1 MIKTTMFPRAV
12 CAFVCAALISL
23 TASAQNT
30 NRLEIVDGDRVLLL
44 GDTLI
49 EREQEYCHLEL
60 RLHER
65 FKDRQFI
72 VRNLGWS
79 ADTPRGTSRSSFDF
93 REPEKVFTRLKE
105 QIAQVKPTLV
115 ILGYG
120 MANSF
125 DGMDAVGPFKSDMAK
140 LMDAIEQIAGGKD
153 KVRFMVVSPIRHERM
168 PAPLPDPTAHNKVLE
183 AITAALRDLAKER
196 NAWFTDL
203 FRDLRDGPAYA
214 AGHFFTDN
222 GIHLSNYGYG
232 QVAELIDIAMN
243 QPAANWRF
251 SLLEDGKLREG
262 SFGSTVTNS
271 VRTRASFSATVL
283 NDNLEPARHL
293 EGGKPMLLSPG
304 LPVVQILGL
313 EKGSYTLFIDGKE
326 AARGTDVEWRRS
338 LKILAGAQAEQIEEL
353 RRTIIEKNRKFFHR
367 WRPQNETY
375 LFGFRRHEQGRNAK
389 EIPMFDPII
398 ADYET
403 RIAQLRQ
410 PKPRKFELKPSV
422 AETASTTKASA
433 FLSGVAVAAQQ
444 QVKPV
449 FSVAPGFEVSLW
461 AENPLL
467 AKPIQ
472 MNFDTQGRLW
482 VASSEVYPQIAPGEK
497 ANDKVIILQDT
508 QGRGVADK
516 ATVFADG
523 LLIPTGVEPGDGGA
537 YVGQSTQ
544 LLHLKDTDGD
554 GVADEKRIVLS
565 GFGTE
570 DTHHILHTLKWA
582 PSGSLFFNQ
591 SIYIHSHIET
601 PNGVVRAYSG
611 AVHDFNPRT
620 QQLSVF
626 LKGFCNPWGHQFDDY
641 GQSFVTDGA
650 GGQGISWGIDGASYF
665 TYSQMRRELRSV
677 SPGSYPKF
685 CGLEIINS
693 PLFPQDWQGNMVTCD
708 FRAHRIVRFGIE
720 EQGSGYQTKELPDLL
735 RTTNVTFRPID
746 VKLGPDGAL
755 YIADWSNPIIQHGEV
770 DFRDRRRDKENGRIW
785 RVAPVGKTIP
795 MSDIRRSEA
804 ATIVAK
810 QLSSPVP
817 WDRQRAQR
825 VVAEKGTNSVDA
837 LKTEL
842 ASTTSDLNRL
852 RLLWAFQ
859 SVGSFQPELLDT
871 LLKSSDGRVRA
882 GAVRLLNRFQ
892 SVLTNAVPRIETALD
907 DDHPRVRLEAIRA
920 LAGQKTPRSAEL
932 ALASLEK
939 AMDPFLDY
947 AVWLTV
953 NDLAEVWLNSLKTGS
968 WKPAGREKQLE
979 FGLKAIEPA
988 LAAGVLDQLIGSEPL
1003 PRDGSGPWIDLI
1015 GKAGSQETL
1024 GKMFS
1029 QVLAD
1034 GFDAG
1039 AATKSLAALADAA
1052 RIRNVRPSGDLGK
1065 VAGLFANEP
1074 VRDAAF
1080 RLAGQWRLAA
1090 AIPALSE
1097 AATRGGSGGAV
1108 AIQALRD
1115 VGGDSAADALRGMTG
1130 KERPADVRR
1139 SSASAL
1145 AAIDFARSEPA
1156 IVGVLL
1162 DQTDEAGALG
1172 LWRSLLSVRGVPA
1185 RMTKALPKT
1194 GIPPVVAQ
1202 AGVRASREGGRNEP
1216 ELILAL
1222 SRGAGL
1228 EESVGGLSDAEM
1240 KRLAAD
1246 ALSKGDP
1253 HRGEAV
1259 YRRVQLGC
1267 VNCHAI
1273 GGAGGRV
1280 GPDMTS
1286 IGASAPADYLV
1297 ESLLYP
1303 NRKVK
1308 EGYQSVLVTR
1318 KDGEEQMGILVRE
1331 TNEELVL
1338 RDAVGGESSIAKRQI
1353 QTRTTGA
1360 SLMPAGLIDGLGQ
1373 EEKLD
1378 LVRFLTELG
1387 KPGAFDASK
1396 GNVARVWALHPRT
1409 IDVRQF
1415 GDEKLVE
1422 GGFRGKG
1429 WTTVMTTVDGRLP
1442 ASAFTDSIKSIQW
1455 REPDGVYAA
1464 AKFNSSGTG
1473 EISIK
1478 LAGGIPSNA
1487 LIDGKAVS
1495 ISGSEVKARVAAGPH
1510 SLLLRFDAPKLPGE
1524 FRAELSSGSFLG
1536 TVD

>member
-1 MIKTTMFPRAV
+1 MTKPTMLPRV
-12 CAFVCAALISL
+12 AFAIVCAALAAL

-30 NRLEIVDGDRVLLL
+30 NRLDIVDGDRVLLL

-49 EREQEYCHLEL
+49 EREQEYCHIEL

-93 REPEKVFTRLKE
+93 REPEKVFTRLKD
-105 QIAQVKPTLV
+105 QIAQVKPTV
-115 ILGYG
+115 VVLGYG

-125 DGMDAVGPFKSDMAK
+125 DGLDAVGPFKSDMAK

-214 AGHFFTDN
+214 ANHFFTDN
-222 GIHLSNYGYG
+222 GIHLSSYGYG
-232 QVAELIDIAMN
+232 QVADLVDIAMN
-243 QPAANWRF
+243 QPGTNWR
-251 SLLEDGKLREG
+251 LGILEDGKARDG
-262 SFGSTVTNS
+262 SFGSKLTDTIK
-271 VRTRASFSATVL
+271 TTTSFSATIL
-283 NDNLEPARHL
+283 NENLEPARHL
-293 EGGKPMLLSPG
+293 KDGNPMLISPG
-304 LPVVQILGL
+304 LPVVQIVGL
-313 EKGSYTLFIDGKE
+313 DKGSYSLFIDGKE
-326 AARGTDVEWRRS
+326 AARGTDNDWKRS
-338 LKILAGAQAEQIEEL
+338 VKVLSGAQAEQVEEL
-353 RRTIIEKNRKFFHR
+353 RRTIIEKNRQFFHR
-367 WRPQNETY
+367 WRPENETY
-375 LFGFRRHEQGRNAK
+375 LFGFRKHEQGQNAK

-398 ADYET
+398 AEYEAK
-403 RIAQLRQ
+403 IAQLRQ
-410 PKPRKFELKPSV
+410 PKPRKIELKPSV
-422 AETASTTKASA
+422 PEAGAAVKAATSI
-433 FLSGVAVAAQQ
+433 SGVAVAAHQ

-449 FSVAPGFEVSLW
+449 FTVAPGFEVTLW

-497 ANDKVIILQDT
+497 ANDKVIVLQDT
-508 QGRGVADK
+508 QGKGVADK

-523 LLIPTGVEPGDGGA
+523 LLIPTGVEPGDGGV

-544 LLHLKDTDGD
+544 LLHFKDTDGD

-570 DTHHILHTLKWA
+570 DTHHILHTLRWA

-611 AVHDFNPRT
+611 AVHDFNPRN
-620 QQLSVF
+620 QQLTVF
-626 LKGFCNPWGHQFDDY
+626 LKGFCNPWGHQFDEY

-650 GGQGISWGIDGASYF
+650 GGQGVSWGIEGATYF
-665 TYSQMRRELRSV
+665 TYSQMRRELQSI

-685 CGLEIINS
+685 CGLEIVNS

-708 FRAHRIVRFGIE
+708 FRAHRVVRFGME

-785 RVAPVGKTIP
+785 RVAPVGKAIP
-795 MSDIRRSEA
+795 LSDLRRSEA
-804 ATIVAK
+804 PAIVAK
-810 QLSSPVP
+810 QLSSAVP

-825 VVAEKGTNSVDA
+825 VIAEKGTNAFEA

-842 ASTTSDLNRL
+842 TGATNDLNRL

-859 SVGSFQPELLDT
+859 SIGSRQPELLDV
-871 LLKSSDGRVRA
+871 LLKSSDGRIRA
-882 GAVRLLNRFQ
+882 GAVRILNRWQ
-892 SVLTNAVPRIETALD
+892 AGLTNAMPRIETALAD
-907 DDHPRVRLEAIRA
+907 QHPRVRLEAILA

-939 AMDPFLDY
+939 PMDPFLDY
-947 AVWLTV
+947 AVWLTI
-953 NDLAEVWLNSLKTGS
+953 NDLSQVWVNSLRTGS

-988 LAAGVLDQLIGSEPL
+988 QAAGVLDQLIGSEPL
-1003 PRDGSGPWIDLI
+1003 PKDGGGPWIDLI

-1024 GKMFS
+1024 GRLFE
-1029 QVLAD
+1029 QTLAG
-1034 GFDAG
+1034 GFDA
-1039 AATKSLAALADAA
+1039 AATTRSLAALAEAA
-1052 RIRNVRPSGDLGK
+1052 RIRNIRPSGDLGK
-1065 VAGLFANEP
+1065 VAGLFASES

-1080 RLAGQWRLAA
+1080 RLAGQWKLAS

-1097 AATRGGSGGAV
+1097 AATKGGSGGGV
-1108 AIQALRD
+1108 AMQALRD
-1115 VGGDSAADALRGMTG
+1115 VGGDSAAEALRGMTG
-1130 KERPADVRR
+1130 KDRPADVRR

-1156 IVGVLL
+1156 IIGVLL
-1162 DQTDEAGALG
+1162 DQSEEAGALA
-1172 LWRSLLSVRGVPA
+1172 LWRSLLSVRGGPA

-1194 GIPPVVAQ
+1194 GIPPVVAK
-1202 AGVRASREGGRNEP
+1202 AGIRASREGGRNET

-1222 SRGAGL
+1222 SRGGGL
-1228 EESVGGLSDAEM
+1228 DEAVGGLSDAEM

-1246 ALSKGDP
+1246 AMSKGDP
-1253 HRGEAV
+1253 HRGDAI

-1308 EGYQSVLVTR
+1308 EGYQSILVTR

-1331 TNEELVL
+1331 TPEELVL
-1338 RDAVGGESSIAKRQI
+1338 RDAAGNEASIAKRQV
-1353 QTRTTGA
+1353 QSRTSGA
-1360 SLMPAGLIDGLGQ
+1360 SLMPSGLIDGLGQ
-1373 EEKLD
+1373 QEKLD

-1396 GNVARVWALHPRT
+1396 GSVARVWALYPRT

-1415 GDEKLVE
+1415 GDEKLLQ

-1429 WTTVMTTVDGRLP
+1429 WTTVMTTVDGRL
-1442 ASAFTDSIKSIQW
+1442 ASSAFTDSIKSIQW

-1478 LAGGIPSNA
+1478 LTGGVPSNA
-1487 LIDGKAVS
+1487 LIDGKPAT
-1495 ISGSEVKARVAAGPH
+1495 ISGSEVKARVPAGPH
-1510 SLLLRFDAPKLPGE
+1510 TLLLRFDAPKLPGE

-1536 TVD
+1536 TLD

>member
-1 MIKTTMFPRAV
+1 MIKPTMIPRFAV
-12 CAFVCAALISL
+12 AIVCAALAAL

-30 NRLEIVDGDRVLLL
+30 NRLDIVDGDRVLLL

-49 EREQEYCHLEL
+49 EREQEFCHIEL

-65 FKDRQFI
+65 FKDREFI

-93 REPEKVFTRLKE
+93 RDPEKVFNRLKD
-105 QIAQVKPTLV
+105 QITLVKPTVV

-125 DGMDAVGPFKSDMAK
+125 DGLDAVAPFKSDMAK
-140 LMDAIEQIAGGKD
+140 LMDTIEQIAGGKD
-153 KVRFMVVSPIRHERM
+153 KVRFMLVSPIRHERM
-168 PAPLPDPTAHNKVLE
+168 PAPLPDPAAHNKVLE
-183 AITAALRDLAKER
+183 AITSALRDLAKER

-214 AGHFFTDN
+214 ADHFFTDN
-222 GIHLSNYGYG
+222 GIHLSSYGYG
-232 QVAELIDIAMN
+232 QVADLLDIAMN
-243 QPAANWRF
+243 QPSTNWR
-251 SLLEDGKLREG
+251 LGILEDGKARDG
-262 SFGSTVTNS
+262 SFGSKLTDTIK
-271 VRTRASFSATVL
+271 TTTSFSATIL
-283 NDNLEPARHL
+283 NENLEPARHL
-293 EGGKPMLLSPG
+293 KAGKPMLISPG
-304 LPVVQILGL
+304 LPVVQIVGL
-313 EKGSYTLFIDGKE
+313 DTGSYTLFIDGKE
-326 AARGTDVEWRRS
+326 AARGTDSDWKRS
-338 LKILAGAQAEQIEEL
+338 LKILSGAQAEQVEEL
-353 RRTIIEKNRKFFHR
+353 RRTIVEKNRQFFHR

-375 LFGFRRHEQGRNAK
+375 LFGFRRHEQGQNAK

-398 ADYET
+398 AEYEAK
-403 RIAQLRQ
+403 IAQLRQ
-410 PKPRKFELKPSV
+410 PKPRKIELKPSV
-422 AETASTTKASA
+422 AEAAAAVKAPTGI
-433 FLSGVAVAAQQ
+433 SGVAVAAHQ

-449 FSVAPGFEVSLW
+449 FTVAPGFEVSLW

-508 QGRGVADK
+508 QGKGVADK

-523 LLIPTGVEPGDGGA
+523 LLIPTGVEPGDGGV

-544 LLHLKDTDGD
+544 LLHFKDTDGD
-554 GVADEKRIVLS
+554 GVADEKRVVLS

-570 DTHHILHTLKWA
+570 DTHHILHTLRWA

-650 GGQGISWGIDGASYF
+650 GGQGISWGIEGATYF
-665 TYSQMRRELRSV
+665 TYSQMRRELPSV

-693 PLFPQDWQGNMVTCD
+693 PIFPQDWQGNMITCD
-708 FRAHRIVRFGIE
+708 FRAHRVVRFGVE

-785 RVAPVGKTIP
+785 RVAPVGKKIQL
-795 MSDIRRSEA
+795 SDIRRSEA
-804 ATIVAK
+804 PIIVAK
-810 QLSSPVP
+810 QLSSAVP

-825 VVAEKGTNSVDA
+825 VIAEKGTNALDA
-837 LKTEL
+837 LKTEV
-842 ASTTSDLNRL
+842 ASATTDLNRL

-859 SVGSFQPELLDT
+859 SVGSFQPELLDI
-871 LLKSSDGRVRA
+871 LLRSSDGRVRA
-882 GAVRLLNRFQ
+882 GAVRILNRWQ
-892 SVLTNAVPRIETALD
+892 SMVTNALPLIDSALN

-939 AMDPFLDY
+939 PMDPFLDY
-947 AVWLTV
+947 AVWLTI
-953 NDLAEVWLNSLKTGS
+953 NDLSQVWLNSLKTGS
-968 WKPAGREKQLE
+968 WKPTGRERQLE

-988 LAAGVLDQLIGSEPL
+988 QAAGVLDQLIGSDPL
-1003 PRDGSGPWIDLI
+1003 PKDGSGPWIDLI

-1024 GKMFS
+1024 GRLFS
-1029 QVLAD
+1029 QILAG
-1034 GFDAG
+1034 GFDTAAG
-1039 AATKSLAALADAA
+1039 AKSLAALAEAA
-1052 RIRNVRPSGDLGK
+1052 RVRNVRPSGDLNK
-1065 VAGLFANEP
+1065 VSGLFANEG

-1080 RLAGQWRLAA
+1080 RLAGQWKLAS

-1097 AATRGGSGGAV
+1097 AAGKGGSGGAV
-1108 AIQALRD
+1108 ALQSLRD
-1115 VGGDSAADALRGMTG
+1115 VGGDSAAEALSVLTG
-1130 KERPADVRR
+1130 RDRPSDVRR
-1139 SSASAL
+1139 ASASAL
-1145 AAIDFARSEPA
+1145 AAIDFSKSDSA
-1156 IVGVLL
+1156 ILGVLL

-1172 LWRSLLSVRGVPA
+1172 LWRGLLSIKGVPA
-1185 RMTKALPKT
+1185 RMTKALPKA
-1194 GIPPVVAQ
+1194 GISPVVAK

-1246 ALSKGDP
+1246 AISKGDP

-1259 YRRVQLGC
+1259 YRRAQLGC
-1267 VNCHAI
+1267 VSCHAI

-1308 EGYQSVLVTR
+1308 EGYHSILVTR

-1331 TNEELVL
+1331 TSEELVL
-1338 RDAVGGESSIAKRQI
+1338 RDAAGNEGSIAKRQI
-1353 QTRTTGA
+1353 QSRTSGA
-1360 SLMPAGLIDGLGQ
+1360 SLMPSGLIDALGQ
-1373 EEKLD
+1373 QEKLD
-1378 LVRFLTELG
+1378 LIRFLTELG

-1396 GNVARVWALHPRT
+1396 GNVARVWALYPRT

-1415 GDEKLVE
+1415 GDEKLLQ

-1455 REPDGVYAA
+1455 REPDGVYAV
-1464 AKFNSSGTG
+1464 AKFSSSGSG
-1473 EISIK
+1473 EITIK
-1478 LAGGIPSNA
+1478 MTGGTPSNA
-1487 LIDGKAVS
+1487 LIDGKAAT
-1495 ISGSEVKARVAAGPH
+1495 ISGSEVKARIPAGPH
-1510 SLLLRFDAPKLPGE
+1510 TLLLRFDSPKLPGE

-1536 TVD
+1536 SLD